1 MLPLAVDAAEQGLSF
16 PSGHSL
22 SSLALYGSLAFLLAR
37 GLRSWRRGAVVA
49 GLLTVVVAVGAS
61 RVYLGY
67 HWVSDVLGS
76 WTLGVVWLSAVVTA
90 DRVLT
95 ARYPTQ
101 GPTAPTADGSHPD
114 GAGLRAPAAAVAP

>member
-1 MLPLAVDAAEQGLSF
+1 
-16 PSGHSL
+16 
-22 SSLALYGSLAFLLAR
+22 LALYGSLAYLLAR

-76 WTLGVVWLSAVVTA
+76 WTLGVLWLSAVVTA
-90 DRVLT
+90 ERVLT
-95 ARYPTQ
+95 ARHAVSPDLVPQ
-101 GPTAPTADGSHPD
+101 GRPV
-114 GAGLRAPAAAVAP
+114 GAGAP